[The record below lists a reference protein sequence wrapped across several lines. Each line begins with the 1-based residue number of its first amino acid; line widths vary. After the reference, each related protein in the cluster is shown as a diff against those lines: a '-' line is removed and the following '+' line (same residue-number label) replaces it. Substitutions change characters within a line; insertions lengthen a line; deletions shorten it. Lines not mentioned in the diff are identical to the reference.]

1 MATKD
6 RGSTD
11 QALTELRN
19 TPGAPT
25 PTYLDEALAPG
36 LFESYTEFVK
46 QHAVIP
52 DLDPDTDTIEPGAT
66 MTPVVPLYV
75 YGEGQHDYIA
85 TDFDAGQVMV
95 RDGNDP
101 SGKAWRFSEQA
112 FRRFVARAQGKK
124 LPDDDEEPQGESP
137 IKGAIRLAR
146 RTAALVQA
154 DRDANER
161 ASKQPADT
169 VNVEKVGGGGTKQPG
184 SKG

>member
-1 MATKD
+1 MAKD
-6 RGSTD
+6 HASD
-11 QALTELRN
+11 ADMAVTELRN
-19 TPGAPT
+19 SPGAPA
-25 PTYLDEALAPG
+25 PAYIDQALAPG
-36 LFESYTEFVK
+36 IFESYTDFVK

-52 DLDPDTDTIEPGAT
+52 DLDPDTDEIEPAGT

-75 YGEGQHDYIA
+75 YGDGPHDYIA

-124 LPDDDEEPQGESP
+124 LPDDDKETEGESP
-137 IKGAIRLAR
+137 IEGARRLAR

-154 DRDANER
+154 DRDATER
-161 ASKQPADT
+161 ASKQPAGI
-169 VNVEKVGGGGTKQPG
+169 NVEKVGGSGSKPAG